1 MADGTGLA
9 RLRAAGKFVDADFA
23 KDGAAR
29 ATVPFAGLH
38 TLWVNTGTL
47 CNIECRNC
55 YIESSPT
62 NDRLSYLTLA
72 EFRPYLAEASRM
84 GAREIGFTG
93 GEPFM
98 NPDLAQM
105 AEAALGAGLSVLIL
119 TNAMRPAMRPAAR
132 DGVRRL
138 ARSYGDRLRLR
149 VSLDHHAAAKH
160 DEERGVG
167 SFEIALSGLKA
178 FAADGVA
185 LSVAGRSVWGESAA
199 EARAGYAALFDRCG
213 LPIDA
218 ASAGGLVLFPE
229 MDAGADTPEITTQCW
244 AILKKNPRE
253 VMCASSRMVIKRKG
267 AAPSVVACT
276 LIVDDPQFELGPT
289 LAAAAR
295 PVKLNHPHCSRFCVL
310 GGASCSA

>member
-9 RLRAAGKFVDADFA
+9 RLRAAGKFLDADVA
-23 KDGAAR
+23 KGGAAR
-29 ATVPFAGLH
+29 ATVPFERME

-62 NDRLSYLTLA
+62 NDRLQYLTLA
-72 EFRPYLAEASRM
+72 EFEPYLAEAMAM

-98 NPDLAQM
+98 NADLVAM
-105 AEAALGAGLSVLIL
+105 ADASLRAGLAVLVL
-119 TNAMRPAMRPAAR
+119 TNAMRPSMRPVVR

-138 ARSYGDRLRLR
+138 AADYGTRLRLR
-149 VSLDHHAAAKH
+149 VSLDHHTATGH
-160 DEERGVG
+160 DAERGPG
-167 SFEIALSGLKA
+167 AFAIALAGLLA

-185 LSVAGRSVWGESAA
+185 LSVAGRCVDGESADA
-199 EARAGYAALFDRCG
+199 ARAGYAALFARAG
-213 LPIDA
+213 LSIDA
-218 ASAGGLVLFPE
+218 NSAEGLVLFPE
-229 MDAGADTPEITTQCW
+229 MDEGADTPEITAQCW
-244 AILKKNPRE
+244 SILRKSPSE
-253 VMCASSRMVIKRKG
+253 VMCATSRMLIKRKG
-267 AAPSVVACT
+267 DAPTVVACT
-276 LIVDDPQFELGPT
+276 LIVDDPQFEMGRT

-310 GGASCSA
+310 GSARCSA